1 MTERKRAEITGAS
14 VWRVV
19 CEKKIARKRGTDEG
33 CHRIPR
39 IYERKQGT
47 RNRMAA
53 GGHMEG
59 RETPER
65 KSQRAGRGGKMRKR
79 DRGTPGEAREEENVR
94 AVGYGRGRDG
104 RTREWSE
111 IVQLSASER
120 KRVGAMCVG
129 HVERACVLGS
139 PVCLPPFPTIRPP
152 RLSANVILRLSLS
165 SLSSSLSLSLRLYIS
180 LFLSYSRSNRGASI
194 PRPRIP
200 CTPHRSQEGSLR
212 SQPTRRQAD
221 TPL

>member
-1 MTERKRAEITGAS
+1 M
-14 VWRVV
+14 
-19 CEKKIARKRGTDEG
+19 DEG
-33 CHRIPR
+33 CYR

-47 RNRMAA
+47 RSRTAA
-53 GGHMEG
+53 GGHLEAREREMIG
-59 RETPER
+59 R
-65 KSQRAGRGGKMRKR
+65 KNQRVGRGGKMRKR
-79 DRGTPGEAREEENVR
+79 DRGTLGETGEKRTQWAVRGREE
-94 AVGYGRGRDG
+94 
-104 RTREWSE
+104 RTSEWSE

-139 PVCLPPFPTIRPP
+139 PVCLSLSLCLPPFSTIRPP
-152 RLSANVILRLSLS
+152 CLSANVILWLSLS
-165 SLSSSLSLSLRLYIS
+165 SLSSSLSLSPS
-180 LFLSYSRSNRGASI
+180 LPLPPSYSRLNRGASI

>member
-1 MTERKRAEITGAS
+1 MRRTRTACRRRNKRRSETKSSTKGAGCLISTCAKKRRTRARGKEGPEKRRGTGTKCICVNPWWKQPRARETKKDTGVYGRPECVTERKRAEITGAS

-65 KSQRAGRGGKMRKR
+65 KSQPAGRGGKMRKR

-94 AVGYGRGRDG
+94 AVGCGRGRETGG
-104 RTREWSE
+104 RGS
-111 IVQLSASER
+111 
-120 KRVGAMCVG
+120 GA
-129 HVERACVLGS
+129 R
-139 PVCLPPFPTIRPP
+139 
-152 RLSANVILRLSLS
+152 
-165 SLSSSLSLSLRLYIS
+165 
-180 LFLSYSRSNRGASI
+180 
-194 PRPRIP
+194 
-200 CTPHRSQEGSLR
+200 
-212 SQPTRRQAD
+212 
-221 TPL
+221 

>member
-1 MTERKRAEITGAS
+1 MEVTGDMNVRQRENVRGLRMQVYVLRSSVREKDREKERDMDG
-14 VWRVV
+14 
-19 CEKKIARKRGTDEG
+19 G

-39 IYERKQGT
+39 IYERKQDT

-53 GGHMEG
+53 GGHVKVREMPG
-59 RETPER
+59 RKNQRVRR
-65 KSQRAGRGGKMRKR
+65 KGKMRKR
-79 DRGTPGEAREEENVR
+79 DRGNAGESLVKKRTYTYSELRRRE
-94 AVGYGRGRDG
+94 G

-139 PVCLPPFPTIRPP
+139 PVCLSLSLCLPPFSTIHSPC
-152 RLSANVILRLSLS
+152 LSANVILQLS
-165 SLSSSLSLSLRLYIS
+165 
-180 LFLSYSRSNRGASI
+180 LSYSRSNRGASI

-212 SQPTRRQAD
+212 SQPTRKQAD